1 MKNTLLAL
9 FCIGT
14 AIATFSYA
22 ADDGSKA
29 VATLA
34 GTWSGHRLA
43 GGMDEPEKGPELTL
57 TISEEKVVS
66 DKPGLAGT
74 FTVDTSTQPHH
85 MNGIKDAKSTY
96 EGIVEVKGKT
106 LIWCVG
112 DPGKPR
118 PTTFETK
125 PGQWCMVLN
134 KK

>member
-1 MKNTLLAL
+1 MKTTLLAL
-9 FCIGT
+9 FCIGI

-29 VATLA
+29 AANLA
-34 GTWSGHRLA
+34 GTWAGHRLA
-43 GGMDEPEKGPELTL
+43 GGMDEPEKGPALTL
-57 TISEEKVVS
+57 TISDEKVVS

-85 MNGIKDAKSTY
+85 MNGIKNEKATY
-96 EGIVEVKGKT
+96 EGIVEVKGNT

-125 PGQWCMVLN
+125 TGQWCMVLN

>member
-1 MKNTLLAL
+1 MKNSLLTL

-14 AIATFSYA
+14 AIASISYA
-22 ADDGSKA
+22 ADDGPKA
-29 VATLA
+29 ATKMA
-34 GTWSGHRLA
+34 GVWSGHRLA
-43 GGMDEPEKGPELTL
+43 GGMDQPENGPAITL
-57 TISEEKVVS
+57 TISDQKVVS

-85 MNGIKDAKSTY
+85 MNGIKSEKATY

-125 PGQWCMVLN
+125 AGQWCMVLN
-134 KK
+134 KE